1 MKPLFWILAF
11 GLTVALLQ
19 YSLFKENGE
28 PRQVSLPV
36 AIAKAAQ

>member
-11 GLTVALLQ
+11 GILIYSFQ
-19 YSLFKENGE
+19 YALFKENGA

-36 AIAKAAQ
+36 AVAR

>member
-11 GLTVALLQ
+11 GLTVVMLQ

-28 PRQVSLPV
+28 PRSIPV
-36 AIAKAAQ
+36 MVVR

>member
-19 YSLFKENGE
+19 YGLFKENGT
-28 PRQVSLPV
+28 PRQISLPV
-36 AIAKAAQ
+36 SIAKATQ

>member
-11 GLTVALLQ
+11 GMTVLLFQ

-28 PRQVSLPV
+28 PRSIPV
-36 AIAKAAQ
+36 MVTR

>member
-11 GLTVALLQ
+11 GLTLLLMQ

-28 PRQVSLPV
+28 PRQISLPV
-36 AIAKAAQ
+36 AVAAG

>member
-11 GLTVALLQ
+11 GLIVGMLQ

-28 PRQVSLPV
+28 PRSIPV
-36 AIAKAAQ
+36 VAVAK

>member
-1 MKPLFWILAF
+1 MKLTFWILAC

-28 PRQVSLPV
+28 PRQISLPV
-36 AIAKAAQ
+36 MVTR

>member
-11 GLTVALLQ
+11 GLTILLMQ

-28 PRQVSLPV
+28 PRQISLPV
-36 AIAKAAQ
+36 MVTR

>member
-11 GLTVALLQ
+11 GLTVVMLQ

-28 PRQVSLPV
+28 PRSLP
-36 AIAKAAQ
+36 APIATITQ